1 MAQGRR
7 HACRCERVCLAML
20 LIEIAPFGN
29 GKPGL
34 GSRQYLLAG
43 RIAGGGYDKVR
54 RSDIVI
60 GIIDPASMFDIA
72 RFGCM
77 PVPLHLSDR
86 DPSGGWACARADPK
100 GSLAEAFT
108 TATGKNEDK
117 LLVWI
122 DAYSLAGDLPLR
134 HAQIDPQPTGEE
146 RLRPHRVVPFGLGE
160 VGMKGRQQPCRPVI
174 GGAMSRIAAITM
186 LEDFDMRDRAD
197 AGKLCDFSGHVA
209 DEESGVAPMKPG
221 RHLMHGGADARPS

>member
-60 GIIDPASMFDIA
+60 GIIDPASKSPQNVQLSLFSCLDPFKVCNCP
-72 RFGCM
+72 RF
-77 PVPLHLSDR
+77 
-86 DPSGGWACARADPK
+86 
-100 GSLAEAFT
+100 
-108 TATGKNEDK
+108 
-117 LLVWI
+117 
-122 DAYSLAGDLPLR
+122 
-134 HAQIDPQPTGEE
+134 
-146 RLRPHRVVPFGLGE
+146 
-160 VGMKGRQQPCRPVI
+160 
-174 GGAMSRIAAITM
+174 
-186 LEDFDMRDRAD
+186 
-197 AGKLCDFSGHVA
+197 
-209 DEESGVAPMKPG
+209 
-221 RHLMHGGADARPS
+221 